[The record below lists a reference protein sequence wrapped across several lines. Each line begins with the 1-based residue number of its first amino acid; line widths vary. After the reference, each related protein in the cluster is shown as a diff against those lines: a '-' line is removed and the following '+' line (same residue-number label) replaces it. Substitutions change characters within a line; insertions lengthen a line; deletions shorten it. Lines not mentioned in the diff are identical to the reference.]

1 MWLAV
6 SVTDATFLATPGAKE
21 VGIEFVHE
29 QCQTAAEYL
38 WQIIKEPCTANL
50 HNAKQRASRTI

>member
-6 SVTDATFLATPGAKE
+6 SVVDVTFLATPGAKE

-29 QCQTAAEYL
+29 QCQTVAEFM
-38 WQIIKEPCTANL
+38 
-50 HNAKQRASRTI
+50 